1 MTVTIPMV
9 MVNKATTAVEYV
21 SAARKAP
28 RVKAKYT
35 VVS

>member
-9 MVNKATTAVEYV
+9 MVNKAKKAVEYI
-21 SAARKAP
+21 SEAKKAP

>member
-9 MVNKATTAVEYV
+9 MVNKAKKAVEYI

-28 RVKAKYT
+28 KVKAKYT